1 MSIIFDFGSGNT
13 CHNDLNTA
21 REMIIELSKLN
32 VPGAI
37 IKWQLFTEAGD
48 NLPLSH
54 DVFDEAYRFAGIYG
68 LGTTA
73 SVFDEESLLYLL
85 KYPIPFVKLANTSKA
100 HALLDKIPEQIKVI
114 ISTDDPGF
122 TTKRK
127 NTEILYCVSKYPADK
142 KDYDKFGDKLKKGL
156 SDHTTDWTLFRKYQP
171 EIYECHFKLK
181 KSTGLDAGP
190 FARTPEQVA
199 EILKVQMPDIS
210 DIKEFI

>member
-1 MSIIFDFGSGNT
+1 MIIFDFGSGNS
-13 CHNDLNTA
+13 CKNDLNTA

-37 IKWQLFTEAGD
+37 IKWQLFTEAGE
-48 NLPLSH
+48 NVPLSR

-73 SVFDEESLLYLL
+73 SVFDEDSLLFLL
-85 KYPIPFVKLANTSKA
+85 KYPVPFVKLANNPKA
-100 HALLDKIPEQIKVI
+100 HALLDKIPEQIRVI
-114 ISTDDPGF
+114 ISTDDPEYK
-122 TTKRK
+122 TKRK
-127 NTEILYCVSKYPADK
+127 NTEVIYCVSKYPAKID
-142 KDYDKFGDKLKKGL
+142 DYTKFGHRLENGI

-199 EILKVQMPDIS
+199 EILKVQMPDIT